1 MERRG
6 ASSSSTTGGAA
17 ELELPGFR
25 FHPTEEELLEFYL
38 KQVAHGKKLKF
49 DIIPTVQLY
58 RHDPWE
64 LPGLARIGEREWY
77 FFVPRDGGRKHHQV
91 AGGGGRPSRTT
102 ERGFWKA
109 TGSDRAVRCASDPKR
124 LIGLKKTLV
133 YYEGRAPRGT
143 KTDWVMNEY
152 RLPDDSS
159 SSSGTSSPPNKE
171 DIVLCKIYRKAVSL
185 KELEQRVA
193 MEELA
198 RASATPSSAAS
209 HNTGSPADDST
220 SMSSSDHHQQ
230 QQQTGEAAV
239 MMTTTLMMG
248 MKKEAAESSSPA
260 AVLMKPAT
268 LSLPQLEVAKQQQQQ
283 EWMQDPFLTQLRS
296 PWMESWSPYYGA
308 SVLNF

>member
-1 MERRG
+1 MERRS
-6 ASSSSTTGGAA
+6 ASSGGGGCGAA

-49 DIIPTVQLY
+49 DIIPTVHLY

-77 FFVPRDGGRKHHQV
+77 FFVPRDRKQAGG
-91 AGGGGRPSRTT
+91 GGCGGGRPSRTT

-109 TGSDRAVRCASDPKR
+109 TGSDRAVRCANDPKR

-152 RLPDDSS
+152 RLPDGAADSS
-159 SSSGTSSPPNKE
+159 SSGSSAAHKE

-198 RASATPSSAAS
+198 RASATPSAS
-209 HNTGSPADDST
+209 HNTGSPADSV
-220 SMSSSDHHQQ
+220 SSSDQDAVVHQHQQ
-230 QQQTGEAAV
+230 GDIS
-239 MMTTTLMMG
+239 MMMG
-248 MKKEAAESSSPA
+248 IPPASICMKKEVLAESSTP
-260 AVLMKPAT
+260 AVLRPAT
-268 LSLPQLEVAKQQQQQ
+268 LSLPQLDVAKQPAQQQ

-296 PWMESWSPYYGA
+296 PWMESWSPYFA
-308 SVLNF
+308 SSVLNF

>member
-1 MERRG
+1 MRSH
-6 ASSSSTTGGAA
+6 SSSVGGAA

-38 KQVAHGKKLKF
+38 KQVAYGKKLKF

-77 FFVPRDGGRKHHQV
+77 FFVPRDRKQAVGGS
-91 AGGGGRPSRTT
+91 GRPSRTT

-109 TGSDRAVRCASDPKR
+109 TGSDRAVRCAADPKR

-152 RLPDDSS
+152 RLPDVVVDN
-159 SSSGTSSPPNKE
+159 GAAAGNSSPKE

-198 RASATPSSAAS
+198 RASASATPSAS
-209 HNTGSPADDST
+209 HNTGSPAD
-220 SMSSSDHHQQ
+220 SMSSSDQQ
-230 QQQTGEAAV
+230 GE
-239 MMTTTLMMG
+239 TTTMMMMG
-248 MKKEAAESSSPA
+248 GVAIPPLATICMKKEVVTESTA
-260 AVLMKPAT
+260 AVLRPAT
-268 LSLPQLEVAKQQQQQ
+268 LSLPQLEVAKQPAQQQ

-296 PWMESWSPYYGA
+296 PWMESWSPYYA